1 MNLAASGLLFFILV
15 LPGVL
20 FRWGYLGSPRDYSA
34 APLSAEGVYVVVAAL
49 FIQIVM
55 ILAVQWLTVY
65 RVDFQT
71 IGLLAFGSSDQHLM
85 GKMFGQ
91 LQQDLG
97 LIAGYHAILWPL
109 SYTLGVTLRKIAMA
123 CGWDRQV
130 GALRFGNSWYY
141 ILTGR
146 EWNLEVGE
154 DFDYVWLDAL
164 VVSGSETTIYSGV
177 LSNFYF
183 SADGNTVES
192 VCLSNAQKWATPNA
206 LTPTVIPGHYL
217 IIKYGEIRNLNIS
230 FYKLESAS

>member
-1 MNLAASGLLFFILV
+1 MNLAASGLLFFIFV

-20 FRWGYLGSPRDYSA
+20 FRWGYLGFPRDYSA

-49 FIQIVM
+49 FIQVAT
-55 ILAVQWLTVY
+55 ILSVQWLTVY
-65 RVDFQT
+65 RIDFQT

-85 GKMFGQ
+85 AQVFTQ
-91 LQQDLG
+91 VHQDLG
-97 LIAGYHAILWPL
+97 TIAAYHAILWPL
-109 SYTLGVTLRKIAMA
+109 SYMLGVGVREIAIA
-123 CGWDRQV
+123 QGWDRQA
-130 GALRFGNSWYY
+130 GALRLGNNWYY

-146 EWNLEVGE
+146 EWNLEVGK

-192 VCLSNAQKWATPNA
+192 VCLSNAQKWAAPNA
-206 LTPTVIPGHYL
+206 LAPTVIPGHYL

-230 FYKLESAS
+230 FYKLEE

>member
-1 MNLAASGLLFFILV
+1 MNLAASGLLFFIFV

-20 FRWGYLGSPRDYSA
+20 FRWGYLGFPRDYSA
-34 APLSAEGVYVVVAAL
+34 AALSAEGVYVVVAAL
-49 FIQIVM
+49 FIQVVM
-55 ILAVQWLTVY
+55 ILAVQWLTVC
-65 RVDFQT
+65 RIDFQT
-71 IGLLAFGSSDQHLM
+71 IGLLAVGSSDQHLM
-85 GKMFGQ
+85 AQMFTQ
-91 LQQDLG
+91 VHKDLG
-97 LIAGYHAILWPL
+97 IIAVYHAILWTL
-109 SYTLGVTLRKIAMA
+109 SYMLGVRVREVAMA
-123 CGWDRQV
+123 RRWDRQV
-130 GALRFGNSWYY
+130 GPLRVGNNWYY

-192 VCLSNAQKWATPNA
+192 VCLSKAQKRATPNA
-206 LTPTVIPGHYL
+206 PAATIIPGNYL

-230 FYKLESAS
+230 FYKLELAP